1 MWFVPSCFH
10 SYGHKASCQVLA
22 TCKTIMGNGCVE
34 RVCVEKFFPYIA
46 ILQVLYG
53 PRRCEGIGLSD
64 GEMMEQMWSYL
75 RRFSR
80 MTKEMRP
87 SHRIDV
93 ISSALIHYGWLKKK
107 SSVTGG
113 STSSSVP
120 IESVLSVGTEYVVIH
135 MCIFPSR
142 QWRS

>member
-1 MWFVPSCFH
+1 MCGEILSFSET
-10 SYGHKASCQVLA
+10 L
-22 TCKTIMGNGCVE
+22 T
-34 RVCVEKFFPYIA
+34 YIA

-64 GEMMEQMWSYL
+64 GEMMERMWSYL

-107 SSVTGG
+107 KLGG
-113 STSSSVP
+113 LT
-120 IESVLSVGTEYVVIH
+120 H
-135 MCIFPSR
+135 
-142 QWRS
+142 